1 MHNPASSS
9 AQKKYKKVDVIDELI
24 NDARRLVEFRD
35 LYVELPSYNQ
45 PIQPNF
51 NIFQFNDE
59 ALRNISPLNIT
70 NSRRP
75 FGFRIYT
82 CERCVERPIYAVF
95 YPDTGQAIHKCRP
108 ERLAAIV
115 GMFDKHKHVL
125 ESKDYSI
132 QWLKQI
138 ITGSPA
144 NRYNYLVALP
154 LSNPPEEF
162 LPLSNA
168 AFPMTCIELD
178 RDRKDQDNND
188 IIYNHW
194 TSRAIT
200 QGLTQL
206 TNREITEFPW

>member
-1 MHNPASSS
+1 M
-9 AQKKYKKVDVIDELI
+9 I
-24 NDARRLVEFRD
+24 
-35 LYVELPSYNQ
+35 
-45 PIQPNF
+45 
-51 NIFQFNDE
+51 
-59 ALRNISPLNIT
+59 
-70 NSRRP
+70 
-75 FGFRIYT
+75 
-82 CERCVERPIYAVF
+82 
-95 YPDTGQAIHKCRP
+95 
-108 ERLAAIV
+108 
-115 GMFDKHKHVL
+115 
-125 ESKDYSI
+125 SI

-194 TSRAIT
+194 ASRAIT

-206 TNREITEFPW
+206 TNRGISEFLQLVRTATFAYFKVRRNGSSHYYFMKLSNNLQAHDITL